1 MNLFNRLEKV
11 LQERTERWKFVEHE
25 FLDDGH
31 VNNHG
36 YNIPVTL
43 KVKLS
48 IPKFY
53 KEAED
58 DVDYIKKN
66 IRRWNRYNTKCD
78 LVSFVDAY
86 LENYSKDSYGF
97 ILNPD
102 KHIPTEEYIKDNFA
116 IMSRKE
122 KYFGMLKYEVIKLSK
137 YHTIYI
143 TYLANDI
150 AYIVN
155 VCNINLDIKMREIKK
170 ILDID
175 YDYENK
181 K

>member
-1 MNLFNRLEKV
+1 MKLFNRLEKL
-11 LQERTERWKFVEHE
+11 LQERVERREYVEHE
-25 FLDDGH
+25 FIDEGH
-31 VNNHG
+31 INNNG

-48 IPKFY
+48 IPRLY
-53 KEAED
+53 REVED
-58 DVDYIKKN
+58 DPDYIKKN
-66 IRRWNRYNTKCD
+66 IRRWNRGINYDD
-78 LVSFVDAY
+78 LPSFVDVY
-86 LENYSKDSYGF
+86 LENYSKKSYGY

-102 KHIPTEEYIKDNFA
+102 KHIPTEDYIRDNYSEVF
-116 IMSRKE
+116 RKE
-122 KYFGMLKYEVIKLSK
+122 KYFGTLKYDVIKLSK

-155 VCNINLDIKMREIKK
+155 VCNLHLDIKMKEIKK
-170 ILDID
+170 LLDID
-175 YDYENK
+175 YNYEEK

>member
-1 MNLFNRLEKV
+1 MKLFNRLEEI
-11 LQERTERWKFVEHE
+11 LQKRRERYELVEHE

-36 YNIPVTL
+36 YNIPITL

-58 DVDYIKKN
+58 DADYIKKN
-66 IRRWNRYNTKCD
+66 VRRWNRYTSNGE

-86 LENYSKDSYGF
+86 LENYSKDRFGY

-102 KHIPTEEYIKDNFA
+102 KHIPTEEYIKDNFS
-116 IMSRKE
+116 ILSRKE
-122 KYFGMLKYEVIKLSK
+122 QYFGMLRYEVIKLSK

-155 VCNINLDIKMREIKK
+155 VCNLNLDIKMKEIKK
-170 ILDID
+170 LLDIE
-175 YDYENK
+175 YDYENIK
-181 K
+181 

>member
-1 MNLFNRLEKV
+1 MNLFNRLE
-11 LQERTERWKFVEHE
+11 RGKFIEHE
-25 FLDDGH
+25 FLDEGH
-31 VNNHG
+31 INNHG

-53 KEAED
+53 KEVED
-58 DVDYIKKN
+58 DPDYIKKN
-66 IRRWNRYNTKCD
+66 IRRWNRGINLED
-78 LVSFVDAY
+78 LPSFVDAY
-86 LENYSKDSYGF
+86 LENYSKDSFGF

-102 KHIPTEEYIKDNFA
+102 IHIPTEEYIKDNFS

-122 KYFGMLKYEVIKLSK
+122 KYYGAIKYEVIKLSK

-143 TYLANDI
+143 TYLTNDI

-155 VCNINLDIKMREIKK
+155 VCNLNLDIKMREIKK
-170 ILDID
+170 LLDID
-175 YDYENK
+175 YAYEEK